1 MNLRIEGQQLRF
13 RISKEELEILC
24 SGSSITQPTYF
35 PKMRAL
41 DIDITPQDIE
51 PALQLMFDGDCMMLA
66 VQNQAAQDLYHALP
80 SREGIEVKQTIN
92 AVQTLELILEVD
104 IRTQKRKRSD
114 HAS

>member
-24 SGSSITQPTYF
+24 SGSSVTQPTYF
-35 PKMRAL
+35 SGMRVL
-41 DIDITPQDIE
+41 NVDITPQDIE
-51 PALQLMFDGDCMMLA
+51 PALQLTFDDDSMMLA
-66 VQNQAAQDLYHALP
+66 VQMQATEDLYHALP

-92 AVQTLELILEVD
+92 EVQTLELILEVD
-104 IRTQKRKRSD
+104 IRTQKRGANS

>member
-1 MNLRIEGQQLRF
+1 
-13 RISKEELEILC
+13 
-24 SGSSITQPTYF
+24 
-35 PKMRAL
+35 
-41 DIDITPQDIE
+41 
-51 PALQLMFDGDCMMLA
+51 MMLA

-80 SREGIEVKQTIN
+80 SRDGIEVKQTIN

>member
-1 MNLRIEGQQLRF
+1 MNLRIEGQQMRF
-13 RISKEELEILC
+13 RISTKELEILC

-51 PALQLMFDGDCMMLA
+51 PVLQLIFDGDCMVLA
-66 VQNQAAQDLYHALP
+66 VQNEAAQDLYHALP
-80 SREGIEVKQTIN
+80 GREGLAVTQTIN

-104 IRTQKRKRSD
+104 IRTQKRQRRD